1 MSDTRSS
8 QRSLLM
14 IGEQRAVRSFLRC
27 EPLVRG
33 PLEVELRESAP
44 TTDPRSGQRIG
55 VPPLVVLW
63 VWERPH
69 AVRVRSVIAVNR
81 FPPNPRLVEVL
92 EEEAGLAG
100 LPVERVHEAGLWR
113 LFHRPPRP
121 RLAR

>member
-1 MSDTRSS
+1 
-8 QRSLLM
+8 M

-44 TTDPRSGQRIG
+44 TTDPRSGRRVG
-55 VPPLVVLW
+55 VPPLIVLW

-69 AVRVRSVIAVNR
+69 AVRVRSVIAINR
-81 FPPNPRLVEVL
+81 FPPQPRLVELL
-92 EEEAGLAG
+92 EAQAEASG
-100 LPVERVHEAGLWR
+100 LPIERVPEAGLWR